1 MHEEG
6 GSGQRRRGE
15 RPVNGDRP
23 EARREPEQR
32 RRGRHATDTPQKWPD
47 HWFEPRP
54 SAAASRRRASEGRQG
69 RRYASDAQ
77 EQPRDGAAYPRPPQ
91 FRPSPT
97 PPADRR
103 RERPSGAAGSTAGL
117 SREQWPAIRVPQEPT
132 HDTPGQA
139 QPRPRAAAT
148 RMSEPSAA
156 RERSTNTRAAH
167 PRAAQTRV
175 QEAVP
180 APAQPRPKRGHGYAD
195 ERELTPEEHQ
205 RPAGETKRRKNPA
218 SSWTYLVRRAAA
230 VLVAL
235 VVLFVVLRA
244 CGIIGGQEEE
254 QEVAPPPSTTQ
265 SVDEVVPSHP
275 LEMTVPK
282 VGLHAKFEKDVCLFK
297 DGSIDPS
304 TLSEACV
311 YTADDRPYSLPGTSA
326 SDIVVV
332 AGHAAAGVPAIFDK
346 LYDPSN
352 EHHTVAVGD
361 ALYVRTEQS
370 GDRWLKYEATDL
382 HEPEKTALAQSQEIW
397 GTGPMP
403 GRLLTVTCIQPANPF
418 APSVKNAVV
427 GWQLQGVVPAEEAQ
441 LNG

>member
-1 MHEEG
+1 M
-6 GSGQRRRGE
+6 
-15 RPVNGDRP
+15 NGDRP

-69 RRYASDAQ
+69 RRYAPDAQ
-77 EQPRDGAAYPRPPQ
+77 EQPRDGAASRRPPQ
-91 FRPSPT
+91 SRPSPT

-103 RERPSGAAGSTAGL
+103 RERPSSAAGSTAGL
-117 SREQWPAIRVPQEPT
+117 SREQWPAIRVPQEST

-139 QPRPRAAAT
+139 QPRPRAAETRTPET
-148 RMSEPSAA
+148 RMYEPSAA
-156 RERSTNTRAAH
+156 RERSTNTRAAN

-175 QEAVP
+175 QQAVP
-180 APAQPRPKRGHGYAD
+180 APAQPRSKRGHGYVD
-195 ERELTPEEHQ
+195 DLEQTPEEYQ
-205 RPAGETKRRKNPA
+205 RPARETKRRKKPA

-235 VVLFVVLRA
+235 VVLFVALRA

-254 QEVAPPPSTTQ
+254 QEAAPPPSATQ
-265 SVDEVVPSHP
+265 SLDEVVPSRP

-382 HEPEKTALAQSQEIW
+382 HEPEKTALAQSVEIW
-397 GTGPMP
+397 GSGPMP

-427 GWQLQGVVPAEEAQ
+427 GWQLRGVVPAEEAQ

>member
-1 MHEEG
+1 M
-6 GSGQRRRGE
+6 
-15 RPVNGDRP
+15 NGDSR
-23 EARREPEQR
+23 EVRREPEQR
-32 RRGRHATDTPQKWPD
+32 RRGRHAADTPQKWPD

-54 SAAASRRRASEGRQG
+54 SAAASRRRAGEGRQG
-69 RRYASDAQ
+69 RRYAPDAQ
-77 EQPRDGAAYPRPPQ
+77 EQPRDGAAYRRPPQ
-91 FRPSPT
+91 SRPAPT
-97 PPADRR
+97 PQADRR
-103 RERPSGAAGSTAGL
+103 RERPSRAAGSTAGL
-117 SREQWPAIRVPQEPT
+117 SREQWPAIRVPQEPA
-132 HDTPGQA
+132 HETPGQV
-139 QPRPRAAAT
+139 QPRPRAAET

-156 RERSTNTRAAH
+156 RERSTKTRAASPH
-167 PRAAQTRV
+167 SAETRV

-180 APAQPRPKRGHGYAD
+180 APAQPRPKRGHGHVD
-195 ERELTPEEHQ
+195 ERELTQEEQQ
-205 RPAGETKRRKNPA
+205 RPDKDTKRRKKPA
-218 SSWTYLVRRAAA
+218 NSWTYLARRAAA

-235 VVLFVVLRA
+235 VVLLVALRA
-244 CGIIGGQEEE
+244 CGIIGGQEDE
-254 QEVAPPPSTTQ
+254 QEVAPPPSATQ
-265 SVDEVVPSHP
+265 SVDEVVPSRP

-427 GWQLQGVVPAEEAQ
+427 GWQLRGVVPAEEAQ